1 MWSIKSWIVSF
12 KKIDMSTFVGSK
24 EPSKIVYKFLKRTE
38 LGISS
43 SSIVKSISES
53 LRKFPSARLS

>member
-1 MWSIKSWIVSF
+1 
-12 KKIDMSTFVGSK
+12 MSTFVGSK
-24 EPSKIVYKFLKRTE
+24 EPSKSFTSFKRTE

-43 SSIVKSISES
+43 SSIVKSISEP